1 MALTTQKTAVETVPA
16 GRSYGA
22 FFERNW
28 GKIFL
33 FTVFFAIV
41 LYVVFVVYTVGSF
54 AKGFNSFLSTATVV
68 DSTKKAAAD
77 ASDGPV

>member
-41 LYVVFVVYTVGSF
+41 LYVVFVLYAVGSF
-54 AKGFNSFLSTATVV
+54 ANGFTSFLNTATVV
-68 DSTKKAAAD
+68 DGTKKPAGS
-77 ASDGPV
+77 SDGPV